1 MGYKIHYPIK
11 EKSKTSLKIF
21 RGGADDS
28 MCPICL
34 EDFEESEINNNET
47 IRCESCFQ
55 HFHYDCI
62 KHWCES
68 SNEFLSIQ
76 NSVCPICRQS
86 NICRNSNFVRR
97 ESEAARIRR
106 GIRDNQIQTPSEI
119 SCLLYTSD
127 AADE

>member
-1 MGYKIHYPIK
+1 MGYKIHHPIK
-11 EKSKTSLKIF
+11 EKRKTTLKIF

-68 SNEFLSIQ
+68 SNQWDSIQ
-76 NSVCPICRQS
+76 NSVCPTCRQS

-97 ESEAARIRR
+97 ES
-106 GIRDNQIQTPSEI
+106 
-119 SCLLYTSD
+119 
-127 AADE
+127 